1 MAGRRC
7 FSDKIVESDAF
18 YALSVGA
25 QALYYHLNQAADDD
39 GFINNAASIASRIK
53 GGKTAL
59 NDLVKARFLLQFG
72 SLYVVKHW
80 RISNSLKNDRLKRPQ
95 YPNISG
101 QIWIKPNRAYTDHPV
116 EGCKTLLETKNGIHL
131 ESVWNPNRT
140 EQNRTEE
147 NRTEPNRTEPVRS
160 PEKDFEQLWQK
171 YPEDHRGGI
180 QAARDAFRQEVLSQ
194 EDADVALENLRL
206 WKQSEQWRKDGGQYI
221 PQLKNW
227 LSRGIWQQKPNK
239 MAVPFGASGELGEAE
254 MEAIR
259 RLLDEDREE
268 HHDA

>member
-80 RISNSLKNDRLKRPQ
+80 RISNSLKNDRLKPPQ

-140 EQNRTEE
+140 EPNRTEE

-206 WKQSEQWRKDGGQYI
+206 WKQSEQWSKDGGQYI

-227 LSRGIWQQKPNK
+227 LSRGIWQQKPNR